1 MDKTFPAVIKE
12 EIFNEFKMGEG
23 HDVLW
28 KCDGG
33 GYRAHKFV
41 LAMSSQYLKVRYSL
55 FKNSNF

>member
-41 LAMSSQYLKVRYSL
+41 LAMSSQYLKVR
-55 FKNSNF
+55 